1 MPEPPPLAIAHR
13 FGNELHA
20 LRAAE
25 QAGADL
31 IELDVWLYRG
41 RLEVRH
47 SKTLGPAPVL
57 WDRWSLT
64 HGWAPRLHLAHVLE
78 AAAPETHLMLDL
90 KGTESR
96 LPGAVLRALHRV
108 APERPVTVC
117 SQSWQLLDAF
127 RDVPG
132 VRVAHSVGNPRQLA
146 KVFARLTWHD
156 QHAISIHRRL
166 LSPPLVRA
174 LRTVAPLVM
183 SWPVNTAATLA
194 ELRAWG
200 INGMISDN
208 LALLRH
214 LKAGTG
220 EGVAQS

>member
-1 MPEPPPLAIAHR
+1 MSEPLPLAIAHR
-13 FGNELHA
+13 YGNELHA

-25 QAGADL
+25 QAGADM
-31 IELDVWLYRG
+31 IELDVWRYRG

-78 AAAPETHLMLDL
+78 AAAPGTHLMLDL
-90 KGTESR
+90 KGTEPH
-96 LPGAVLRALHRV
+96 LPGDVLRLLHRL

-117 SQSWQLLDAF
+117 SQSWHLLEGF
-127 RDVPG
+127 REAPG
-132 VRVAHSVGNPRQLA
+132 VRVAHSVGNARQLA
-146 KVFARLTWHD
+146 RVFAKLTWHD

-174 LRTVAPLVM
+174 LRAVAPLVM
-183 SWPVNTAATLA
+183 SWPVNTPDTLA
-194 ELRAWG
+194 ELRRWG
-200 INGMISDN
+200 VNGMISDN
-208 LALLRH
+208 LALLRQ
-214 LKAGTG
+214 LKSAG
-220 EGVAQS
+220 